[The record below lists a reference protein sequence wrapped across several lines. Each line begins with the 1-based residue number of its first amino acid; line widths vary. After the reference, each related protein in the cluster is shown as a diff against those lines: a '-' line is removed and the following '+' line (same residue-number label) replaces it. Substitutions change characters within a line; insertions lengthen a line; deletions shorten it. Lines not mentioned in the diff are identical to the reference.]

1 MNWLRRELLSHELLC
16 MNYCVATLKT
26 QGDSMENKILNL
38 QKTATD
44 IRLGII
50 EAVFNAKSGHPGG
63 ALSSAD
69 ILACLYFSEL
79 NINPKKPDMKD
90 RDRFV
95 LSKGHSCPGLYSA
108 LAHRG
113 FFPVDMLKTFRHTDS
128 ILQGHPDM
136 KYIKGVD
143 MSSGSLGQGFSC
155 ACGMALSAKIS
166 KMNYRTYALIGD
178 GESQE
183 GQIWEAIMF
192 ASHYKLDNLCLII
205 DNNGLQIDGKVKDV
219 MNTMPYASKLKAFGW
234 NVIQIDGHNI
244 EEILDA
250 FNKARETKN
259 KPTAIVAKTV
269 KGKGVSFMEN
279 QAGWH
284 GKAPNEEQ
292 YLQAKAELEAYKST
306 LGGNE

>member
-1 MNWLRRELLSHELLC
+1 MN
-16 MNYCVATLKT
+16 
-26 QGDSMENKILNL
+26 DKIQNL
-38 QKTATD
+38 QLIATD
-44 IRLGII
+44 IRLGIV

-69 ILACLYFSEL
+69 ILACLYFNEL
-79 NINPKKPDMKD
+79 NIDPQNPNMEN

-113 FFPVDMLKTFRHTDS
+113 FFSTDLLKTFRHTDS
-128 ILQGHPDM
+128 TLQGHPDM
-136 KYIKGVD
+136 KYIPGVD

-166 KMNYRTYALIGD
+166 GKDYRTYALVGD

-192 ASHYKLDNLCLII
+192 AAHYKLDNLCLII
-205 DNNGLQIDGKVKDV
+205 DNNGLQIDGKVSDV
-219 MNTMPYASKLKAFGW
+219 MNTMPYDTKLKAFGW
-234 NVIQIDGHNI
+234 NVIEIDGHNI
-244 EEILDA
+244 DEILNA
-250 FNKARETKN
+250 FKQAREFKGA
-259 KPTAIVAKTV
+259 PTAIIAKTV
-269 KGKGVSFMEN
+269 KGKCVSFMEN

-284 GKAPNEEQ
+284 GKAPNEAE
-292 YLQAKAELEAYKST
+292 YNQAVAELTALKNSLE
-306 LGGNE
+306 GGNN

>member
-1 MNWLRRELLSHELLC
+1 MNTKEL
-16 MNYCVATLKT
+16 
-26 QGDSMENKILNL
+26 QII
-38 QKTATD
+38 ATD
-44 IRLGII
+44 IRLGIV

-69 ILACLYFSEL
+69 ILACLYFDEL
-79 NINPKKPDMKD
+79 NIDPQNPKMEN

-113 FFPVDMLKTFRHTDS
+113 FFSTDLLKTFRHTDS
-128 ILQGHPDM
+128 TLQGHPDM
-136 KYIKGVD
+136 KYIPGVD

-166 KMNYRTYALIGD
+166 GKDYRTYALVGD

-192 ASHYKLDNLCLII
+192 AAHYKLDNLCLII
-205 DNNGLQIDGKVKDV
+205 DNNGLQIDGNVKDV
-219 MNTMPYASKLKAFGW
+219 MNTMPYDTKLKAFGW
-234 NVIQIDGHNI
+234 NVIEIDGHNI
-244 EEILDA
+244 DEILNA
-250 FNKARETKN
+250 FKSAKEFKGA
-259 KPTAIVAKTV
+259 PTAIIAKTV
-269 KGKGVSFMEN
+269 KGKCVSFMEN

-284 GKAPNEEQ
+284 GKAPNEAE
-292 YLQAKAELEAYKST
+292 YNQAVAELTALKNT
-306 LGGNE
+306 LEGGNN

>member
-1 MNWLRRELLSHELLC
+1 MN
-16 MNYCVATLKT
+16 
-26 QGDSMENKILNL
+26 NL
-38 QKTATD
+38 QKIATD
-44 IRLGII
+44 IRLGIV

-69 ILACLYFSEL
+69 ILACLYFDEL
-79 NINPKKPDMKD
+79 NIDPQNPQMEN

-113 FFPVDMLKTFRHTDS
+113 YFSTDLLKTFRHTDS

-166 KMNYRTYALIGD
+166 GKDYRTYTLVGD

-183 GQIWEAIMF
+183 GQIWESIMF
-192 ASHYKLDNLCLII
+192 AAHYKLDNLCMII
-205 DNNGLQIDGKVKDV
+205 DNNGLQIDGKVSDV
-219 MNTMPYASKLKAFGW
+219 MNTMPYDTKLKAFGW
-234 NVIQIDGHNI
+234 HVIEIDGHNYD
-244 EEILDA
+244 EILNA
-250 FNKARETKN
+250 FKEAKETKG
-259 KPTAIVAKTV
+259 KPTAIIAKTV

-292 YLQAKAELEAYKST
+292 YLQAKSELEAYKKS
-306 LGGNE
+306 LEGG

>member
-1 MNWLRRELLSHELLC
+1 MN
-16 MNYCVATLKT
+16 
-26 QGDSMENKILNL
+26 NL
-38 QKTATD
+38 QKIATD
-44 IRLGII
+44 IRLGIV

-69 ILACLYFSEL
+69 ILACLYFDEL
-79 NINPKKPDMKD
+79 NIDPQNPQMEN

-113 FFPVDMLKTFRHTDS
+113 YFSTDLLKTFRHTDS

-166 KMNYRTYALIGD
+166 GKDYRTYTLVGD

-183 GQIWEAIMF
+183 GQIWESIMF
-192 ASHYKLDNLCLII
+192 AAHYKLDNLCMII
-205 DNNGLQIDGKVKDV
+205 DNNGLQIDGKVSDV
-219 MNTMPYASKLKAFGW
+219 MNTMPYDTKLKAFGW
-234 NVIQIDGHNI
+234 HVIEIDGHNYD
-244 EEILDA
+244 EILNA
-250 FNKARETKN
+250 FKEAKETKG
-259 KPTAIVAKTV
+259 KPTAIIAKTV

-292 YLQAKAELEAYKST
+292 YLQAKSELEAYKKS
-306 LGGNE
+306 LEGGKN

>member
-1 MNWLRRELLSHELLC
+1 MN
-16 MNYCVATLKT
+16 
-26 QGDSMENKILNL
+26 DKIQNL
-38 QKTATD
+38 QLIATD
-44 IRLGII
+44 IRLGIV

-69 ILACLYFSEL
+69 ILACLYFNEL
-79 NINPKKPDMKD
+79 NIDPQNPKMEN

-113 FFPVDMLKTFRHTDS
+113 FFSTDLLKTFRHTDS
-128 ILQGHPDM
+128 TLQGHPDM
-136 KYIKGVD
+136 KYIPGVD

-166 KMNYRTYALIGD
+166 GKDYRTYALVGD

-192 ASHYKLDNLCLII
+192 AAHYKLDNLCLII
-205 DNNGLQIDGKVKDV
+205 DNNGLQIDGKVSDV
-219 MNTMPYASKLKAFGW
+219 MNTMPYESKLEAFGW
-234 NVIQIDGHNI
+234 NVITVDGHNI
-244 EEILDA
+244 EEILSA
-250 FNKARETKN
+250 LASAKAVKG

-284 GKAPNEEQ
+284 GKAPDEAQ
-292 YLQAKAELEAYKST
+292 YNQAVAELTEYKNSLEA
-306 LGGNE
+306 

>member
-1 MNWLRRELLSHELLC
+1 MN
-16 MNYCVATLKT
+16 
-26 QGDSMENKILNL
+26 DKIQNL
-38 QKTATD
+38 QLIATD

-69 ILACLYFSEL
+69 ILACLYFNEL
-79 NINPKKPDMKD
+79 NIDPQNPNMEN

-113 FFPVDMLKTFRHTDS
+113 YFSTDLLKTFRHTDS
-128 ILQGHPDM
+128 TLQGHPDM
-136 KYIKGVD
+136 KYIPGVD

-166 KMNYRTYALIGD
+166 GKDYRTYALVGD

-192 ASHYKLDNLCLII
+192 AAHYKLDNLCLII
-205 DNNGLQIDGKVKDV
+205 DNNGLQIDGNVKDV
-219 MNTMPYASKLKAFGW
+219 MNTMPYDTKLKSFGW
-234 NVIQIDGHNI
+234 NVIEIDGHNI
-244 EEILDA
+244 DEILNA
-250 FNKARETKN
+250 FKQAREFKGA
-259 KPTAIVAKTV
+259 PTAIIAKTV
-269 KGKGVSFMEN
+269 KGKCVSFMEN

-284 GKAPNEEQ
+284 GKAPNEAE
-292 YLQAKAELEAYKST
+292 YNQAVAELTAYKNI
-306 LGGNE
+306 LEGGNN

>member
-1 MNWLRRELLSHELLC
+1 MNTKE
-16 MNYCVATLKT
+16 
-26 QGDSMENKILNL
+26 L
-38 QKTATD
+38 QKHATD
-44 IRLGII
+44 IRLGIV

-69 ILACLYFSEL
+69 ILACLYFNEL
-79 NINPKKPDMKD
+79 NIDPQNPNMEN

-113 FFPVDMLKTFRHTDS
+113 FFSTDLLKTFRHTDS
-128 ILQGHPDM
+128 TLQGHPDM
-136 KYIKGVD
+136 KYIPGVD

-166 KMNYRTYALIGD
+166 GKDYRTYALVGD

-192 ASHYKLDNLCLII
+192 AAHYKLDNLCLII
-205 DNNGLQIDGKVKDV
+205 DNNGLQIDGKVSDV
-219 MNTMPYASKLKAFGW
+219 MNTMPYDTKLKAFGW
-234 NVIQIDGHNI
+234 NVIEIDGHNI
-244 EEILDA
+244 DEILNA
-250 FNKARETKN
+250 FKQAREFKGA
-259 KPTAIVAKTV
+259 PTAIVAKTI
-269 KGKGVSFMEN
+269 KGKCVSFMEN

-284 GKAPNEEQ
+284 GKAPNEAE
-292 YLQAKAELEAYKST
+292 YNQAMAELTALKNSYE
-306 LGGNE
+306 GGNN

>member
-1 MNWLRRELLSHELLC
+1 MGN
-16 MNYCVATLKT
+16 N
-26 QGDSMENKILNL
+26 ILQL
-38 QKTATD
+38 QKHATD

-50 EAVFNAKSGHPGG
+50 EAVYNAKSGHPGG

-113 FFPVDMLKTFRHTDS
+113 YFSTDLLKTFRHTDS

-166 KMNYRTYALIGD
+166 NMDYRTYALVGD

-192 ASHYKLDNLCLII
+192 AAHYKLDNLCMII

-219 MNTMPYASKLKAFGW
+219 MNTMPYASKLKSFGW

-250 FNKARETKN
+250 FKKARETKK
-259 KPTAIVAKTV
+259 KPTAIIAKTV
-269 KGKGVSFMEN
+269 KGKGVSFMED
-279 QAGWH
+279 QASWH

-292 YLQAKAELEAYKST
+292 YLQAKSELEAYKAT
-306 LGGNE
+306 LEGGNE